1 MSKVEEYVAF
11 IETLHLFQGIGEGHL
26 FNFAESF
33 HAKTF
38 SAGKTIIRAGE
49 KASHFYIIFSGEV
62 DLTISGKIEKTET
75 YVRGDYLGANA
86 IISEKISSSAVA
98 KTNVILL
105 ALDLSSNQL
114 SGSIDLL
121 KNNLE
126 VSVKCRELVAEK
138 DFGWLN
144 EDEVVY
150 FLKRKHISLFWRRMF
165 VPILFIAFG
174 VLAMGIWWI
183 KFSNVFWTIGVFLL
197 GSAVIL
203 PLWYWLD
210 WRNDYYVVT
219 NQRLIWEEKIIGVYS
234 SRQEAIL
241 ADILSV
247 SINTDKLIQSFL
259 DYGRISAH
267 IMVGGIDL
275 DYTPHPRHAKR
286 LLDELIERTKSQY
299 QQKTEEEI
307 RQAIIKK
314 LQNPNPPAVHKRT
327 PVPKKKPFS
336 EKLRAK
342 LLPKKQYHIFKQRFE
357 DGGDII
363 YRKHWIVLLRLVGI
377 PLLISALLLYFVST
391 QTYFILVQSPEALS
405 DSLVSLAAVA
415 AVASIGWGIFQYFSW
430 SYDIF
435 KVTKSAIF
443 DIDRKPLGNEN
454 SRSAPLDNIE
464 SLTYKRD
471 GLMNIF
477 FNYGTVYIHI
487 GSEAFDFQDVLD
499 PASVQR
505 DISRRYTA
513 NHISKKENAA
523 KKDNQK
529 WIDWF
534 LTYHQSEEEFQKLI
548 KKLQK
553 EKEERELAE
562 AIAAE
567 ENDEREDYE

>member
-38 SAGKTIIRAGE
+38 SAGETIIGAGK
-49 KASHFYIIFSGEV
+49 KASHFYIIFSGKV
-62 DLTISGKIEKTET
+62 DVTILGKIEKTVT
-75 YVRGDYLGANA
+75 YVRGDYLGENA
-86 IISEKISSSAVA
+86 IISAKFNSSAIA
-98 KTNVILL
+98 KTDVVLL
-105 ALDLSSNQL
+105 ALDHSSDKL

-138 DFGWLN
+138 DFAWLHK
-144 EDEVVY
+144 DEVIY

-165 VPILFIAFG
+165 IPLLFIVFG
-174 VLAMGIWWI
+174 ALAMTIWWVR
-183 KFSNVFWTIGVFLL
+183 FSNVFWTIGVFLL

-219 NQRLIWEEKIIGVYS
+219 NQRLIWEEKIIGMYS
-234 SRQEAIL
+234 SRQEAML

-259 DYGRISAH
+259 DYGKVSVH
-267 IMVGGIDL
+267 IMVGGMDL
-275 DYTPHPRHAKR
+275 EHTPHPRHTKR
-286 LLDELIERTKSQY
+286 LIDELVERTKSQY
-299 QQKTEEEI
+299 QQRTEEEI
-307 RQAIIKK
+307 RQAIVNK

-327 PVPKKKPFS
+327 PLPQKKSFS
-336 EKLRAK
+336 EKLNEKIR
-342 LLPKKQYHIFKQRFE
+342 PKKQYHIFEQRFE
-357 DGGDII
+357 EGGGIV

-391 QTYFILVQSPEALS
+391 QTYLILTQSPEALS

-415 AVASIGWGIFQYFSW
+415 SLVSIGWGIYQYFSW

-435 KVTKSAIF
+435 KVTKNAIF

-454 SRSAPLDNIE
+454 SRSAPLENIE

-471 GLMNIF
+471 GILNIF

-513 NHISKKENAA
+513 NHISQKENAA

-534 LTYHQSEEEFQKLI
+534 LTYHQSEEEFQQLI
-548 KKLQK
+548 DKLQR

-562 AIAAE
+562 AEAE
-567 ENDEREDYE
+567 ENGGESEE